1 MQPISSSIHPFSLS
15 ADPQLTAGAFRSSD
29 LTRLNA
35 STDTHTDLTVITAG
49 GDRVTL
55 SAESLLR
62 ASYAEVNY
70 HSTDQQSRLDLHATD
85 SQVQFGNS
93 IEVSVQGQLD
103 EHEQADLQ
111 LLVGKLEKV
120 VKVFLG
126 GDTEGAVSQAL
137 QIDNLGTVASFQLN
151 VQQSE
156 QITLTQEQRISAD
169 RAHALPRQNVSTQDQ
184 TKPVSLA
191 SQIVDTIHDTK
202 IDTKKLLQYLPQLLK
217 HLFDKLHA
225 RVSDP
230 DLTQLFSDVETAL
243 NANPIAPDPAGSESA
258 LLVP

>member
-70 HSTDQQSRLDLHATD
+70 HSTDQQSRLDLHTTD

-93 IEVSVQGQLD
+93 TEVSVQGQLD
-103 EHEQADLQ
+103 QHEQADLQ

-120 VKVFLG
+120 VKQFLG
-126 GDTEGAVSQAL
+126 GDVEGAVSQAL
-137 QIDNLGTVASFQLN
+137 QIGDLGTVASFQLN

-156 QITLTQEQRISAD
+156 QIAFTQEQRISAD
-169 RAHALPRQNVSTQDQ
+169 GAHALARQNVSTQDQ
-184 TKPVSLA
+184 TKPPSLA
-191 SQIVDTIHDTK
+191 NQIVDTIHDTK

-243 NANPIAPDPAGSESA
+243 NAHPIAPAPAGSESA
-258 LLVP
+258 LVVS